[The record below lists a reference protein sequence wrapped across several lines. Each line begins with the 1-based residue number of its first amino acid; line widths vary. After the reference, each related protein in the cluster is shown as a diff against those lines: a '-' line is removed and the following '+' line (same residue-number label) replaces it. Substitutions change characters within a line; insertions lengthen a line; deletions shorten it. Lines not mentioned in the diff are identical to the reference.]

1 MTDGLGNFLNY
12 ELYKDSGRSTVF
24 GNSGGGLLST
34 GAAPNG
40 NARSFTVYE
49 RIPGSQDAPVGAYT
63 DVAIVTI
70 NF

>member
-1 MTDGLGNFLNY
+1 
-12 ELYKDSGRSTVF
+12 
-24 GNSGGGLLST
+24 LST